1 MPIASAKKSRLKQ
14 FKPYKKRFLG
24 WLYTLPIILSLVGLF
39 FVFEASSVS
48 AFQEFG
54 DSFHFLKLQA
64 VWLVF
69 AVAAMIFFSFFDY
82 HKLYY
87 LSFLFLVGT
96 IVLLMIVLIPG
107 IGSEVGGAR
116 RWIDLGFFNLQPTEL
131 AKFSVIIYLSSW
143 FMNRERKRFFSFITL
158 LIALM
163 FLIILQPD
171 LGTAIIVFSLGIVI
185 YFLAGIE
192 LWYLIF
198 LLPLSLG
205 AFFLLV
211 KISPYRLRR
220 VLAFFDP
227 NLDPLGI
234 TYHINQIM
242 ISLESGG
249 LFGLGLGASR
259 QKYLYLPEAHTDS
272 IFAII
277 GEEFGFIGGVLL
289 ISVYIYL
296 MYRLYQITQY
306 ANDRFGKLLAG
317 GAFAFFSLQTIINLA
332 GMVNL
337 LPLTGVPLPFISY
350 GGSNLLVSFILIGIT
365 INIAKRIKFL

>member
-1 MPIASAKKSRLKQ
+1 MKP
-14 FKPYKKRFLG
+14 FKPYKKKFLG
-24 WLYTLPIILSLVGLF
+24 WIFTIPIILSLFGLF
-39 FVFEASSVS
+39 FVFEASSVRS
-48 AFQEFG
+48 FREFG
-54 DSFHFLKLQA
+54 DSFHFFKLQA
-64 VWLVF
+64 IWIGLGLT
-69 AVAAMIFFSFFDY
+69 AMIFFSFFDY

-87 LSFLFLVGT
+87 LSIFFIVGTIFLLFLV
-96 IVLLMIVLIPG
+96 LIPD
-107 IGSEVGGAR
+107 IGRQAGGAR

-277 GEEFGFIGGVLL
+277 GEEFGFIGGALL
-289 ISVYIYL
+289 ILIYL
-296 MYRLYQITQY
+296 YLMFRIYQI
-306 ANDRFGKLLAG
+306 AVNAPDRFGKLLAG
-317 GAFAFFSLQTIINLA
+317 GAFAFFNLQAIINLG
-332 GMVNL
+332 GMVNI

-350 GGSNLLVSFILIGIT
+350 GGSNLLVSFILIGIL
-365 INIAKRIKFL
+365 INISKRVRFL